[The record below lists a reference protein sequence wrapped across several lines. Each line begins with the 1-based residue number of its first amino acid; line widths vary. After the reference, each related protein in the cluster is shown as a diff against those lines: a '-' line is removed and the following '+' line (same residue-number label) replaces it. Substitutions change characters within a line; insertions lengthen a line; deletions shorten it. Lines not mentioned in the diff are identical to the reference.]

1 MPIPDTLVII
11 HYHLLPGGVCSAI
24 KNSVFALGRM
34 DGVEEF
40 VRFLDQWG
48 IKGQVEVDA
57 RLDYSDRVWPDQDT
71 FWDDASAL
79 ATWLLRQGRGTSLF
93 WTHNPTL
100 GKPLSAK
107 IRW

>member
-1 MPIPDTLVII
+1 LVII

-24 KNSVFALGRM
+24 KNSVFALSQSGWFAHRTLRILTGRM

-57 RLDYSDRVWPDQDT
+57 RLDYGLTRTPSGTMLQLWQPGFSDKVGEPLY
-71 FWDDASAL
+71 F
-79 ATWLLRQGRGTSLF
+79 GRIT
-93 WTHNPTL
+93 
-100 GKPLSAK
+100 PLSAK